1 MVARSRNGETRAFPV
16 VETVQKDSICHV
28 TEAPARV
35 SDAVRRE
42 AARIAERAVATLEG
56 GVLSAPS
63 QGHGQAS
70 GSR

>member
-1 MVARSRNGETRAFPV
+1 MVARSRTGETRAFPV

-56 GVLSAPS
+56 GRQR
-63 QGHGQAS
+63 QGQGQIW
-70 GSR
+70 G